1 MPILIK
7 DNVVTSENMSAAAGS
22 LALVGAKPATE
33 SPVVTSL
40 RAAGCVILGSANM
53 SEWANFRS
61 KVSDSGWSARGGQC
75 YAAYHEDQTP
85 GGSSSG
91 SGVGVDL
98 GLCVLAVGS
107 EVCASPSVWCARG

>member
-1 MPILIK
+1 
-7 DNVVTSENMSAAAGS
+7 MSAAAGS